1 MAEKASATRLIRVYR
16 AERQRRVRP
25 LPRRGEIKLK
35 IAHIVVRSIAS
46 ALLRALSPLPA
57 LNQKWTWQNCKVS
70 FCSRFSSLCN
80 LFIRKRQYGRG
91 LSSLCS
97 IGVSE
102 LHEWPCG
109 LLFSFLVPGSCVA
122 PLACCSALSS
132 LLGRSPSDTDSLS
145 ELSLSELS
153 TQTRLFD
160 GFIVI
165 PTILL
170 IHAPSKREF
179 PDDVDPP
186 ISSAFDELLDDVP
199 VKNVEAALHAVTIS
213 FFACFSWVQRTKI
226 YEIQYVSI
234 LQSNFIWTV
243 LPMDKATATVSHNG
257 TNSFA

>member
-1 MAEKASATRLIRVYR
+1 
-16 AERQRRVRP
+16 
-25 LPRRGEIKLK
+25 
-35 IAHIVVRSIAS
+35 
-46 ALLRALSPLPA
+46 
-57 LNQKWTWQNCKVS
+57 
-70 FCSRFSSLCN
+70 
-80 LFIRKRQYGRG
+80 
-91 LSSLCS
+91 
-97 IGVSE
+97 
-102 LHEWPCG
+102 
-109 LLFSFLVPGSCVA
+109 
-122 PLACCSALSS
+122 LSS

-213 FFACFSWVQRTKI
+213 FFACFS
-226 YEIQYVSI
+226 
-234 LQSNFIWTV
+234 
-243 LPMDKATATVSHNG
+243 
-257 TNSFA
+257 